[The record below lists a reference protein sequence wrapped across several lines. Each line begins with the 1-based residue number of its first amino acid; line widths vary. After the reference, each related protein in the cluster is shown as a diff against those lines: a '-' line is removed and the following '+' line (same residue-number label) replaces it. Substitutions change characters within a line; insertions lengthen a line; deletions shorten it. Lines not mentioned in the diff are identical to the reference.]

1 MTRDDVSGIFI
12 RLVFFSSKI
21 RHDEFIYMIK
31 DINKRSNEIA
41 LQGNKGK
48 LGRNK
53 TEEERE
59 RENDRHKSLL
69 DLA

>member
-1 MTRDDVSGIFI
+1 
-12 RLVFFSSKI
+12 
-21 RHDEFIYMIK
+21 MIK

-41 LQGNKGK
+41 LQGYKGK

-69 DLA
+69 DFT

>member
-69 DLA
+69 DFT

>member
-21 RHDEFIYMIK
+21 RHDEFIYTIK
-31 DINKRSNEIA
+31 DINKRSNQIA

-69 DLA
+69 DFT

>member
-41 LQGNKGK
+41 LQGYKGK

-69 DLA
+69 DFS

>member
-1 MTRDDVSGIFI
+1 MTRDEVSGIFI

-69 DLA
+69 DFT

>member
-1 MTRDDVSGIFI
+1 MTRDEVSGFFI

-69 DLA
+69 DFT